1 MAACPHCVP
10 GEGDIPSPNGTDPPG
25 GEALSRDLGGSQ
37 CALASRPVMNVGLL
51 TAGVMQ
57 HQPHVGPPLSM
68 ALPPQQ
74 QHHPMNQ
81 QQQGGGRTPG
91 VEHIKRP
98 MNAFMVWSRAQRR
111 KIALEHPKMHNSE
124 ISKRLGAEWKQ
135 LSEDAKRPFIDEA
148 KRLREQHMRDH
159 PDYKYR
165 PRRKPKPPAPKK
177 PDAPYPFA
185 MPAYMPGGI
194 EHCRAY
200 LQQHQQHMMMNVP
213 SPPLYQEDKRNASSP
228 QSSSSPLPPSAYVSY
243 PADVNRS
250 LRPPTRPPNWDT
262 RPSTPDSTV
271 LVQDRPAD
279 SCPRGPRRWRRTRPQ
294 LPLRPL
300 TCTAV
305 GLMVTPRQP
314 RTSEELFQS
323 SSELPRRPAL
333 SSTDDNGQPRRSSSL
348 ISLDCQLLCDSGAS
362 RSRTVPLP

>member
-57 HQPHVGPPLSM
+57 HQQHMGPPLSM

-243 PADVNRS
+243 PADVKPFS
-250 LRPPTRPPNWDT
+250 ADVKPFSAPTYKT
-262 RPSTPDSTV
+262 AELGHASIYAG
-271 LVQDRPAD
+271 LYGA
-279 SCPRGPRRWRRTRPQ
+279 GPGQ
-294 LPLRPL
+294 
-300 TCTAV
+300 AG
-305 GLMVTPRQP
+305 GLMSAGSSAMAAYP
-314 RTSEELFQS
+314 TSAAAAAAYMYS
-323 SSELPRRPAL
+323 CGP
-333 SSTDDNGQPRRSSSL
+333 NGYAAATQDQR
-348 ISLDCQLLCDSGAS
+348 
-362 RSRTVPLP
+362 RTVPVIF

>member
-10 GEGDIPSPNGTDPPG
+10 GEGDIPSTNGTRPPG
-25 GEALSRDLGGSQ
+25 GEELSRDLAGFFQ
-37 CALASRPVMNVGLL
+37 CARASRLAMNVGLL
-51 TAGVMQ
+51 SAGVMQ
-57 HQPHVGPPLSM
+57 HQHMGPPLSM

-74 QHHPMNQ
+74 QHHQLSQSPQ
-81 QQQGGGRTPG
+81 QQQHAGGRTPG

-135 LSEDAKRPFIDEA
+135 LSEDEKRPFIDEA

-177 PDAPYPFA
+177 PDTPYPFA
-185 MPAYMPGGI
+185 MPAYMPAGME

-200 LQQHQQHMMMNVP
+200 LQQQHQHMVMNVP

-228 QSSSSPLPPSAYVSY
+228 QSSNSPIPPSAYVSY
-243 PADVNRS
+243 PADVKPFSAPTYKTADLGAAS
-250 LRPPTRPPNWDT
+250 LYAG
-262 RPSTPDSTV
+262 
-271 LVQDRPAD
+271 LYGA
-279 SCPRGPRRWRRTRPQ
+279 GPGQ
-294 LPLRPL
+294 
-300 TCTAV
+300 AA
-305 GLMVTPRQP
+305 GLMPGGTPAMAAYP
-314 RTSEELFQS
+314 TSAAAAAAYMYGCG
-323 SSELPRRPAL
+323 PAGYA
-333 SSTDDNGQPRRSSSL
+333 SAAQDQRRS
-348 ISLDCQLLCDSGAS
+348 
-362 RSRTVPLP
+362 VPVIF